1 MKKLFVMLLA
11 VMMTVAC
18 ALGALADVTLEE
30 AKQIALDHAG
40 VAAEDAIFTKA
51 HHDHD
56 DGRVV
61 ADIEFYA
68 GDTEYE
74 FDVDI
79 TTGEIT
85 EFETEKHGLI
95 ASDGSITLDDAKQI
109 ALARVGMKE
118 EDVRFK
124 KAHADQ
130 ENGRNVYEIEFV
142 VNGMEYEFDIDA
154 ASGTILDFDADI
166 DD

>member
-1 MKKLFVMLLA
+1 MKKMFVTVLA
-11 VMMTVAC
+11 IMMVAAC
-18 ALGALADVTLEE
+18 AFGALADVTLEE

-40 VAAEDAIFTKA
+40 VAAEDAVFTKA
-51 HHDHD
+51 HHDHE

-61 ADIEFYA
+61 ADIEFYV
-68 GDTEYE
+68 GETEYDY
-74 FDVDI
+74 DVDI
-79 TTGEIT
+79 TTGEVV
-85 EFETEKHGLI
+85 EYETEEHGLI
-95 ASDGSITLDDAKQI
+95 EADGSITLESAKAI

-118 EDVRFK
+118 EDVKFT
-124 KAHADQ
+124 KAHADE
-130 ENGRNVYEIEFV
+130 ENGRPAYEIEFV